1 VLKQL
6 NEYAPFNA
14 NHSAPKDL
22 LRILRLLEEANAVV
36 GRITITASGI
46 PGSEDGL
53 FLMLRVAVLNQALLE
68 IGSSVSFWTPTP

>member
-1 VLKQL
+1 MLKQL

-36 GRITITASGI
+36 GRTC
-46 PGSEDGL
+46 
-53 FLMLRVAVLNQALLE
+53 R
-68 IGSSVSFWTPTP
+68 